1 MNERLHWEKKSVN
14 WALAV
19 GLAVLFFI
27 VLAIVMERLWAG
39 VAVAVI
45 IAVVFALMPDKRW
58 ADFDGQTLRL
68 GQKKPGIELPRETIA
83 SVSTND
89 AGDLVVQ
96 TTAGEHHTLKSGG
109 DADGLRAFAQKVQA
123 AL

>member
-39 VAVAVI
+39 VAVAVL
-45 IAVVFALMPDKRW
+45 VPDHFRKSLS
-58 ADFDGQTLRL
+58 G
-68 GQKKPGIELPRETIA
+68 
-83 SVSTND
+83 
-89 AGDLVVQ
+89 
-96 TTAGEHHTLKSGG
+96 AGESQ
-109 DADGLRAFAQKVQA
+109 DDECEE
-123 AL
+123 